1 MSLIKSFGTVILYTG
16 FIRVLADLCLIYS
29 PLIIGRI
36 IRFIDNDEAMW
47 KGYFLTVA
55 LFLLQALNTYLVGQQ
70 THFNFNCGFNIR
82 AALMS
87 AIYRKSLRLSS
98 AAKRYTTV
106 GEIVNLMAVDAN
118 RFFEMLPEFH
128 ALWSG
133 ALVIGLVTWI
143 VYTQYLGAAVY
154 AGLVVACLTFPL
166 SVFVGTRL
174 KALQTEQMKFK
185 DERVKTVNEVL
196 NGMKVLKLYAWEPSF
211 QKLIEGIRNTELAI
225 MRKIAIYNAAVF
237 FLFQLAP
244 FLVAMASFIT
254 YTVFMGNK
262 LTTEKVFVP
271 LALFNLL
278 RIPMIFCE
286 YYKETVFITIN
297 TPKNIWDSLCSLTPF
312 SP

>member
-1 MSLIKSFGTVILYTG
+1 MTSVIKSFGSVILFSG
-16 FIRVLADLCLIYS
+16 FIRLVSDLALIYS

-36 IRFIDNDEAMW
+36 ITFIDDEEAMW
-47 KGYFLTVA
+47 KGFFLSVA
-55 LFLLQALNTYLVGQQ
+55 LFLLQALNTYLIGQQ
-70 THFNFNCGFNIR
+70 LHYNFNAGYNIR

-87 AIYRKSLRLSS
+87 AIYRKALRLSS
-98 AAKRYTTV
+98 AAKRNTTV

-128 ALWSG
+128 SLWSG

-143 VYTQYLGAAVY
+143 VYTRYLGAAVY

-166 SVFVGTRL
+166 SVFAGVKL

-211 QKLIEGIRNTELAI
+211 QKLIENIRNTELSI
-225 MRKIAIYNAAVF
+225 MKRIAIYNSAVF

-254 YTVFMGNK
+254 YTVFMGGQLN
-262 LTTEKVFVP
+262 TEKVFVP
-271 LALFNLL
+271 LALFNIL
-278 RIPMIFCE
+278 RIPMIFC
-286 YYKETVFITIN
+286 K
-297 TPKNIWDSLCSLTPF
+297 
-312 SP
+312 